1 MGFLSKTGGGNSS
14 GDRRVER
21 WCGIKFSVFPGQYPK
36 ELCQFNGLLIIKRK
50 KLTLSQPETVEES
63 QGVNALF
70 MYASE
75 GIMIVNEKGEIV
87 RMNPSAVKLFGYSQD
102 ELQGEKIERLIPKRY
117 AHKHVIDRQKYI
129 GNPHARSMGLGLDLY
144 ALRKDGTEFPVEV
157 SLSPYT
163 TEEGKFVFAF
173 IVDITLRKQS
183 ELKLKNYSDELARQV
198 KNRTLI
204 LEEAIREL
212 EKTKNE
218 LNISLEKERELS
230 ELKSRFVSMA
240 SHEFRTPLATILS
253 SLSLVTKYGEINEPE
268 KQSKHIRRIK
278 SSINNLTDILND
290 FLSVS
295 RLEEGKIVMMATVFE
310 IRPFIAE
317 IIGEMS
323 SVLKAGQQ
331 IKNVCT
337 GNEEVSADKKLLK
350 NILFNL
356 ISNAIK
362 FSPEGSTIEINSQ
375 VTHRELTI
383 QVKDYGIGI
392 SKPDQARLFERFY
405 RAHNA
410 AHIQGTGLGL
420 HIISRYLELMNGTV
434 ELESEENKGSTFTIK
449 IPQ

>member
-1 MGFLSKTGGGNSS
+1 
-14 GDRRVER
+14 
-21 WCGIKFSVFPGQYPK
+21 
-36 ELCQFNGLLIIKRK
+36 
-50 KLTLSQPETVEES
+50 
-63 QGVNALF
+63 

-75 GIMIVNEKGEIV
+75 GIMIINERGEIV
-87 RMNPSAVKLFGYSQD
+87 RINPSAEKLFGYRQE
-102 ELQGEKIERLIPKRY
+102 ELRDEKIEKLIPERY
-117 AHKHVIDRQKYI
+117 ASKHVADRQKYI
-129 GNPHARSMGLGLDLY
+129 ANPHARSMGLGLDLY
-144 ALRKDGTEFPVEV
+144 AKRKDGTEFPVEI

-183 ELKLKNYSDELARQV
+183 EQKLKNYSDELARQV

-253 SLSLVTKYGEINEPE
+253 SLSLVTKYGELNEPE
-268 KQSKHIRRIK
+268 KQNKHIRRIK

-295 RLEEGKIVMMATVFE
+295 RLEEGKVVVLPTLFE
-310 IRPFIAE
+310 IRPFIAD

-323 SVLKAGQQ
+323 AVLKSGQE
-331 IKNVCT
+331 IKNVCI
-337 GNEEVSADKKLLK
+337 GNDEVIADKKLLK
-350 NILFNL
+350 NVLFNL

-362 FSPEGSTIEINSQ
+362 FSPEGSTIEINSHIS
-375 VTHRELTI
+375 HRELTI
-383 QVKDYGIGI
+383 EVKDHGIGI
-392 SKPDQARLFERFY
+392 SKPDQTRLFERFY

-420 HIISRYLELMNGTV
+420 HIISRYLEIMNGTV
-434 ELESEENKGSTFTIK
+434 ELQSEENKGSTFTIK

>member
-1 MGFLSKTGGGNSS
+1 MPNQSIFMIEGN
-14 GDRRVER
+14 
-21 WCGIKFSVFPGQYPK
+21 
-36 ELCQFNGLLIIKRK
+36 N
-50 KLTLSQPETVEES
+50 LTLSQPGTMEEN
-63 QGVNALF
+63 QGVDALF

-87 RMNPSAVKLFGYSQD
+87 RMNPSAEKLFGYSRN
-102 ELQGEKIERLIPKRY
+102 ELQGKKIEKLIPKRY
-117 AHKHVIDRQKYI
+117 VPKHEIDRQNYI

-157 SLSPYT
+157 SLSPYS
-163 TEEGKFVFAF
+163 TEKGKFVFAF

-295 RLEEGKIVMMATVFE
+295 RLEEGKIVVVPYIFE

-323 SVLKAGQQ
+323 SVLKTGQE

-350 NILFNL
+350 NVLFNL

-362 FSPEGSTIEINSQ
+362 FSPEGSTVEVHSL
-375 VTHRELTI
+375 VTHQELTI

-420 HIISRYLELMNGTV
+420 HIISRYLEIMNGTV
-434 ELESEENKGSTFTIK
+434 EVQSEENKGSTFTIK